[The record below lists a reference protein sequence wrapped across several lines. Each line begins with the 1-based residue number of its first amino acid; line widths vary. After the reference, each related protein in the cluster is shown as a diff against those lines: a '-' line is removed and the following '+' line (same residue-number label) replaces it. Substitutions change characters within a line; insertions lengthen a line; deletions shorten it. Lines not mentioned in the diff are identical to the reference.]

1 LRALGALRPFDSLGT
16 ISPLHLNRTGI
27 VASLPAMVIGNVISP
42 IKPSKFSTAIGPT
55 IFPSIYL
62 PILTS
67 IFSSIQLAILSSIF
81 SAVQ

>member
-42 IKPSKFSTAIGPT
+42 IKPSKF
-55 IFPSIYL
+55 YL

-67 IFSSIQLAILSSIF
+67 IFSSIQLAIFSSIF